1 MLKKFT
7 RFAWIICF
15 CIIAQTSAQTEPFI
29 LGADISWIQD
39 RESYGVQYADNSTVK
54 DILEILKDH
63 KFNYIRL
70 RLFVDPTAVI
80 PNESESPYSAKG
92 FCNLVNTRIMAKRIK
107 KAGFKF
113 LLDFHYSD
121 TWADPAK
128 QYKPQSWQGLSFNDL
143 KAKVRSYTKE
153 TLEQF
158 KADGTLPDMVQVG
171 NEIYGGM
178 IWPDGKLSNMSNFAA
193 LINAGIDGVKDVD
206 KNIKIMI
213 HSISK
218 ESPSSWLKN
227 LMNAGV
233 NRVDVFG
240 LSYYSEWHGTPGDLQ
255 TKVKEIA
262 NNHSVK
268 IAIAEY
274 ADNHDTVNKIIYN
287 LPNRKGIGTFVWEP
301 ADWDEA
307 LFDWV
312 NNRRETNSRIDIYP
326 KLSKLFGNE
335 VGIARKSSQN
345 QVVSGNRIKADL
357 GFTSGNILHYSFEN
371 IDQAVISV
379 FTFDG
384 KLAKKFNIV
393 PGKFLLDGNI
403 NTLLNPGSY
412 LIMVKTDNNQTF
424 TFRRCVMKD

>member
-1 MLKKFT
+1 MLK
-7 RFAWIICF
+7 RFVQFVWIICLSL
-15 CIIAQTSAQTEPFI
+15 IAISSAQTEPFI
-29 LGADISWIQD
+29 LGADVSWIQE
-39 RESYGVQYADNSTVK
+39 REYYNVNYADNGTVK
-54 DILEILKDH
+54 DIFEILKDH

-70 RLFVDPTAVI
+70 RLFVDPTAKI
-80 PNESESPYSAKG
+80 PNEPESPYSEKG
-92 FCNLVNTRIMAKRIK
+92 FCNLENTRIVAKRIK

-143 KAKVRSYTKE
+143 KTKVRIYTKE
-153 TLEQF
+153 TLEKF

-171 NEIYGGM
+171 NEIYAGM

-193 LINAGIDGVKDVD
+193 LVNAGIDGVKDVD

-218 ESPSSWLKN
+218 DSPSNWLKN
-227 LMNAGV
+227 LINAGV
-233 NRVDVFG
+233 NRIDVFG

-255 TKVKEIA
+255 AKVKEIA
-262 NNHSVK
+262 ANHSVK

-287 LPNRKGIGTFVWEP
+287 LPNKKGIGTFVWEP
-301 ADWDEA
+301 ADWNEA

-335 VGIARKSSQN
+335 VGIDHRT
-345 QVVSGNRIKADL
+345 VSENRIKADL
-357 GFTSGNILHYSFEN
+357 GFTSGNTLYYSFEN
-371 IDQAVISV
+371 INKAELSV
-379 FTFDG
+379 FTFNG
-384 KLAKKFNIV
+384 KLVEKFYIV
-393 PGKFLLDGNI
+393 PGRNLSDGKI
-403 NTLLNPGSY
+403 STKLNPGSY
-412 LIMVKTDNNQTF
+412 LIKVKTDNDRTF
-424 TFRRCVMKD
+424 TFRSFALNQ